1 MMLDIKVNAD
11 SVEFKVRV
19 IPRASRTEIVGLIEG
34 ALKVRLKAPPVDG
47 AANEELVKFLSK
59 KLGVAKGNVEI
70 IAGQTSKIKR
80 LRASGVVSADLEN
93 IVG

>member
-1 MMLDIKVNAD
+1 MMLDIKVNVD

-59 KLGVAKGNVEI
+59 KLGIAKGNVEI
-70 IAGQTSKIKR
+70 ISGQTSKIKR
-80 LRASGVVSADLEN
+80 LRATGVVSADLED

>member
-1 MMLDIKVNAD
+1 MMLDIKVNVD

>member
-1 MMLDIKVNAD
+1 MLDIKVNVD

>member
-34 ALKVRLKAPPVDG
+34 ALKVRLKAPPVGG

>member
-1 MMLDIKVNAD
+1 MLDVKVSED
-11 SVEFKVRV
+11 SIEFKVRV

-59 KLGVAKGNVEI
+59 KLGVSKGSVEI
-70 IAGQTSKIKR
+70 VAGQTSKTKR
-80 LRASGVVSADLEN
+80 LRVVGVTAADLEN
-93 IVG
+93 IIG